1 MNDADLRCE
10 TQETSNATK
19 FTLPGT
25 GLNRA
30 MQLELFLIKRSSQV
44 VVCKAAKLVLIRL
57 R

>member
-1 MNDADLRCE
+1 VNDADLRCE